1 MDSSSKCLWSFA
13 ILAIAAAL
21 SPAAGAATVY
31 GLTTTNG
38 LVVFDSATPGSLTS
52 SVPVTG
58 LVAGDTLVGIDFRP
72 ANGQLY
78 GLGSG
83 SRLYS
88 INRVTGVATQVGSSG
103 AFTLN
108 GTSYG
113 FDFNPTVD
121 RIRVVSDVDQN
132 LRLNPDT
139 GGLAATD
146 LALTYAAGDSN
157 AGQNPNVVGSAYT
170 NNFPGSVATTL
181 YGIDSALDILAIQN
195 PPNNGTLNTVGAL
208 GVNTIDRVG
217 FDIFTDAGG
226 VNNGFASL
234 TVGANSN
241 LYTINLTTGAATLV
255 GVVDGGVL
263 LNDIAVQPLPI
274 PPALLLG
281 VPGALCAF
289 VGAKRI
295 RRR

>member
-1 MDSSSKCLWSFA
+1 MISKSFWSFA
-13 ILAIAAAL
+13 ILGLAAAL

-31 GLTTTNG
+31 GLTTTNS
-38 LVVFDSATPGSLTS
+38 LVVFDSATPGTASAAL
-52 SVPVTG
+52 PVTG
-58 LVAGDTLVGIDFRP
+58 LVAGDTLVGLDFRP

-103 AFTLN
+103 AFTLS
-108 GTSYG
+108 GTSFG

-121 RIRVVSDVDQN
+121 RIRVVSDADQN

-146 LALTYAAGDSN
+146 VALTYAAGDPN
-157 AGQNPNVVGSAYT
+157 VGQNPNVVGSAYT
-170 NNFPGSVATTL
+170 NNFGGSTTTTL
-181 YGIDSALDILAIQN
+181 YGIDSALDLLAIQN
-195 PPNNGTLNTVGAL
+195 PPNNGTLNTTGAL
-208 GVNTIDRVG
+208 GVNTTDRVG

-226 VNNGFASL
+226 GNNGFASL
-234 TVGANSN
+234 TVGTTSN

-255 GVVDGGVL
+255 GAVDGGVL

-274 PPALLLG
+274 PTALLLG

-289 VGAKRI
+289 VGAKRM